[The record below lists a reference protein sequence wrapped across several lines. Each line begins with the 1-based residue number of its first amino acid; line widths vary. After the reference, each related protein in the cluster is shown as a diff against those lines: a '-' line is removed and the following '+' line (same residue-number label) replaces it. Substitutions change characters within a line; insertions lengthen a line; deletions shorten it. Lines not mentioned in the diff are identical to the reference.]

1 MRYMYIIFIL
11 ILSLPASAKDF
22 SAIIG
27 RSSVIDGDTIDI
39 QGQRVRIWGIDAPE
53 SRQTCEDADHV
64 PYRCGKV
71 AAFALSD
78 WLDKSQPITCEPKY
92 KDRYQRFVAMCY
104 RNDKQDIGLFMVKNG
119 YALDW
124 PSYSKGFY
132 AEVQMSA
139 KQDKR
144 GIWQGAFI
152 EPWKWRKQK

>member
-1 MRYMYIIFIL
+1 
-11 ILSLPASAKDF
+11 
-22 SAIIG
+22 
-27 RSSVIDGDTIDI
+27 
-39 QGQRVRIWGIDAPE
+39 
-53 SRQTCEDADHV
+53 
-64 PYRCGKV
+64 
-71 AAFALSD
+71 
-78 WLDKSQPITCEPKY
+78 
-92 KDRYQRFVAMCY
+92 MCY